1 VLFFGLTIPISA
13 ALADR
18 IGGRAMLII
27 ATAGIIAFGFAFAP
41 LFGAHDTARVS
52 AFLALGFALT
62 GLPYGPTSS
71 ALASLF
77 PTAVRYT
84 GSSLTF
90 NLAGI
95 LGASLA
101 PYIASRLATDH
112 GVASVGWY
120 LSASGLLTL
129 AALIVTVPRGLRQGR

>member
-1 VLFFGLTIPISA
+1 
-13 ALADR
+13 
-18 IGGRAMLII
+18 
-27 ATAGIIAFGFAFAP
+27 
-41 LFGAHDTARVS
+41 VS
-52 AFLALGFALT
+52 AFLVLGFGLT
-62 GLPYGPTSS
+62 GLTYGPTSS

-112 GVASVGWY
+112 GVAFVGLY
-120 LSASGLLTL
+120 LSVTGLITL
-129 AALIVTVPRGLRQGR
+129 AALIATTPGNLSTRGLR